1 VDAWPKL
8 RFIYRALK
16 ARYRDQRCEI
26 AALVEKLRPS
36 DIAVDVGANKGSY
49 LLWLSRAVYA
59 GKVVAFEPQSRLAE
73 YLKAAC
79 ATWGLTNV
87 TINAAA
93 VSDANGEMRLFIPGD
108 EDSPG
113 ASLERAIEDREKRK
127 SVKVPVVSLDRY
139 FENQSER
146 IGAIK
151 IDTEGHELAVFRGAE
166 RLLHEHRPLLVFEC
180 ESRHLSE
187 GNVLAV
193 LNFIRDKGYDGWFV
207 CRGRLRPISEFREE
221 LHQRKAGDRYW
232 DSTDYCNNF
241 IMEKKA

>member
-1 VDAWPKL
+1 VGLWPKL

-59 GKVVAFEPQSRLAE
+59 GRVVAFEPQSLLAE
-73 YLKAAC
+73 YLTAAC
-79 ATWGLTNV
+79 AACGLTNV
-87 TINAAA
+87 TINGAA
-93 VSDANGEMRLFIPGD
+93 VSDANGEMPLFIPGN
-108 EDSPG
+108 EDSPS
-113 ASLERAIEDREKRK
+113 ASLEKAIEDREKCK

-139 FENQSER
+139 FENQPGR

-151 IDTEGHELAVFRGAE
+151 IDIEGHELAVLRGAE
-166 RLLHEHRPLLVFEC
+166 RILQEDRPLLVFEC

-187 GNVLAV
+187 GNVSTV
-193 LNFIRDKGYDGWFV
+193 LNFVRNKGYDGWFV
-207 CRGRLRPISEFREE
+207 CRGRLRAISEFREE
-221 LHQRKAGDRYW
+221 LHQRKVGDRYW
-232 DSTDYCNNF
+232 DSADYCNNF

>member
-1 VDAWPKL
+1 VRVWPKL

-59 GKVVAFEPQSRLAE
+59 GRVVAFEPQSQLAE
-73 YLKAAC
+73 YLTAAC
-79 ATWGLTNV
+79 AAWGLTNV
-87 TINAAA
+87 TISATA
-93 VSDANGEMRLFIPGD
+93 VSEANGEMRLFVPGD
-108 EDSPG
+108 ENSPG
-113 ASLERAIEDREKRK
+113 ASLEKTVEDREKCQ
-127 SVKVPVVSLDRY
+127 SVKVPVISLDRY
-139 FENQSER
+139 FENEFGR

-166 RLLHEHRPLLVFEC
+166 RILREHRPLLVFEC

-187 GNVLAV
+187 GNVLTV
-193 LNFIRDKGYDGWFV
+193 LKFIREKGYDGWFV

-232 DSTDYCNNF
+232 DSADYCNNF
-241 IMEKKA
+241 IMERKV